1 MMLLD
6 VGCGDGASLTGQ
18 AEYCVGIDIAEAEL
32 RRAKEKFPGFGF
44 VLGDV
49 QRLPFR
55 EGVFDTALCSHIIEH
70 VHQPKQ
76 LLQELHRVMKRGGLL
91 ELEFPNGFSLLEY
104 VNRLFGAIGWSGYM
118 HLHRFSPK
126 NVHQLLK
133 GAGWVIIDVQS
144 FAWLGPVIDSIY
156 FHLRWALSKDPDRT
170 SQRYQKARIEEIN
183 RFLIRKWVGGVD
195 RALVRA
201 FPSRSAVVAIMAKRA

>member
-1 MMLLD
+1 MHLD
-6 VGCGDGASLTGQ
+6 VGCGEGARLMGQ
-18 AEYCVGIDIAEAEL
+18 VEYCVGIDIAEAEL
-32 RRAKEKFPGFGF
+32 RRAKEKWPGFGF

-49 QRLPFR
+49 QYLPFKK
-55 EGVFDTALCSHIIEH
+55 ETFDTALCSHILEH
-70 VHQPKQ
+70 VHQPKL
-76 LLQELHRVMKRGGLL
+76 LLQEVHRVMKKDGLL

-104 VNRLFGAIGWSGYM
+104 VNRLFGKIGWSGYM
-118 HLHRFSPK
+118 HLHRFSPGD
-126 NVHQLLK
+126 VHQLLK
-133 GAGWVIIDVQS
+133 DAGWVIIDVQS

-183 RFLIRKWVGGVD
+183 RFLIRKWVGGLD

-201 FPSRSAVVAIMAKRA
+201 FPSRCAVVAIIAKRA